1 MEEDKKEEDI
11 QITSQ
16 VSSMQENNFVDP
28 SSTQITNIEDQLKK
42 AQDTLLSLQKIKQ
55 QLEQERK
62 EKMELLVKQNQLESA
77 VLEIAELLSQTM
89 EDRNNG

>member
-1 MEEDKKEEDI
+1 MFKKL
-11 QITSQ
+11 T
-16 VSSMQENNFVDP
+16 
-28 SSTQITNIEDQLKK
+28 LKE
-42 AQDTLLSLQKIKQ
+42 

-77 VLEIAELLSQTM
+77 VLEIAELLSQIM

>member
-1 MEEDKKEEDI
+1 MFKKL
-11 QITSQ
+11 T
-16 VSSMQENNFVDP
+16 
-28 SSTQITNIEDQLKK
+28 LKE
-42 AQDTLLSLQKIKQ
+42 